1 MKKILIIQTAFIGDV
16 ILATPLIEK
25 LNFFFPESEIDFLL
39 RKGNE
44 GLLREHPKLNKVL
57 IWDKNNS
64 KYNSLTKISK
74 QIRKEKYD
82 LLVNLQ
88 RFTSSGLIT
97 TASNAKIKVGFNKNP
112 LSFSFTHKYPHIID
126 NKMHEVDRNLSLI
139 EKFTDSSFQKP
150 VLYPT
155 EKDRE
160 VVQKYMT
167 SPYVCMAPSSVWFTK
182 QYPVEKWVELINA
195 IKPNQNIYLL
205 GAPGD
210 IDACAGIQK
219 EAHHENVFILAGELN
234 FLQSA
239 ALMKGAKMNY
249 VNDSAPMHMASAVN
263 APVTAIYCST
273 VPEFGFGPLSDDS
286 NIVQIEGD
294 LPCRPCGLHGKKTCP
309 KGHFKC
315 AVDIQ
320 IGQFNL

>member
-25 LNFFFPESEIDFLL
+25 LHFFYPDSQIDFLL

-44 GLLREHPKLNKVL
+44 GLLRDHPKLNNVL
-57 IWDKNNS
+57 IWDKGES
-64 KYNSLTKISK
+64 KYNSLSK
-74 QIRKEKYD
+74 LSRKVRREKYD

-88 RFTSSGLIT
+88 RFASSGLIT
-97 TASNAKIKVGFNKNP
+97 TASKAKIKVGFSKNP
-112 LSFSFTHKYPHIID
+112 LSFSFTHKVPHVID
-126 NKMHEVDRNLSLI
+126 QKTHEVDRNISLI
-139 EKFTDSSFQKP
+139 SQFTDSTFQRP

-155 EKDRE
+155 AEDKAK
-160 VVQKYMT
+160 VKKYMAK
-167 SPYVCMAPSSVWFTK
+167 PFVCLAPSSVWFTK
-182 QYPVEKWVELINA
+182 QFPEEKWVELINT
-195 IKPNQNIYLL
+195 IKPTHNIYLL

-210 IDACAGIQK
+210 IDICARIQQ
-219 EAHHENVFILAGELN
+219 ESEHENVQILAGELN

-286 NIVQIEGD
+286 RIVQVQEE
-294 LPCRPCGLHGKKTCP
+294 LPCRPCGLHGKKACP

-315 AVDIQ
+315 AYDISVS
-320 IGQFNL
+320 QFEN